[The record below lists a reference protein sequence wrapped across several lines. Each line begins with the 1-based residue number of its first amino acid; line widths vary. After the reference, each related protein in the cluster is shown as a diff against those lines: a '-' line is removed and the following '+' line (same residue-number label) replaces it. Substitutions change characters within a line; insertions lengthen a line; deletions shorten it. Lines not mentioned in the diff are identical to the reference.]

1 MSRGCQPGPL
11 VADLAEDGAACHF
24 PKGWVT
30 DPGMK
35 ALKESETV
43 LNCDTFAGFALE
55 AKHGD
60 MQRPPWVKTTV
71 FR

>member
-1 MSRGCQPGPL
+1 MG
-11 VADLAEDGAACHF
+11 HF

-60 MQRPPWVKTTV
+60 MQRPPLHSA
-71 FR
+71 FGIPSFSS